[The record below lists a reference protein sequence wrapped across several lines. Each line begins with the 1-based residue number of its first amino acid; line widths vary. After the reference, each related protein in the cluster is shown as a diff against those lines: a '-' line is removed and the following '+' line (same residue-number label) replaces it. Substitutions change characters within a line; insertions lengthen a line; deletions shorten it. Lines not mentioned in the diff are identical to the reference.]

1 LTTISAFLPQPAT
14 GARFRRAISRLV
26 GLCLVLAAIGVWG
39 AVLYASLTGVVDA
52 RQSGAEAIA
61 ASARRDA
68 LELLAQRAAENR
80 GQAQARSARAAAL
93 AAEESGR
100 SPDGS
105 QLAEALGE
113 AESPAARKEAFIKIV
128 LPLILTENARIAS
141 ERTRLLALAAQV
153 RQQQNLSESNAVWL
167 RAIAAD
173 YEISDDASLGDMLD
187 SLMGKVDIIPPSMAL
202 GQAAEESGW
211 GGSHPAQGQNALFGL
226 QTMAIGG
233 LLSAPVPARDGRLKN
248 ASFEHLRQ
256 CVTAYMHTLNTKRAY
271 NEFRTAR
278 AERRKAGRLPEGPAL
293 VVHLT
298 RYSELGMDYV
308 RKIQSLIRR
317 NRLDALDRL
326 PQDAAGG

>member
-1 LTTISAFLPQPAT
+1 MITIGDFWKQNVT
-14 GARFRRAISRLV
+14 GPRLKLGASRLA
-26 GLCLVLAAIGVWG
+26 GLCLILSAIGIWG

-68 LELLAQRAAENR
+68 QELLAQRAAENR

-100 SPDGS
+100 SPDGT

-113 AESPAARKEAFIKIV
+113 ADSPAARKEAFIKIV
-128 LPLILTENARIAS
+128 LPLILAENARIAA
-141 ERTRLLALAAQV
+141 ERSRLLALSEQV
-153 RQQQNLSESNAVWL
+153 RQRQALNDADGVWL

-173 YEISDDASLGDMLD
+173 YEISDDASPAETLD
-187 SLMGKVDIIPPSMAL
+187 TLLGKVDIIPPSMAL

-233 LLSAPVPARDGRLKN
+233 LLSAPIPARDGRLKN

-271 NEFRTAR
+271 IEFRTAR
-278 AERRKAGRLPEGPAL
+278 TERRKAGRPLEGPAL
-293 VVHLT
+293 MVHLT

-317 NRLDALDRL
+317 NRLEALDRL
-326 PQDAAGG
+326 PQDIAGG